1 MRVHAVTRQ
10 YCHIG
15 SRTIAYLDSAPG
27 GDKLRALVLLHAFP
41 IGANLWEPQVRTI
54 PAGWR
59 VITPDLR
66 GFGGSTELDS
76 LSAPASAREASY
88 GAASPERLEGRGGG
102 SMADYAQDVIDLM
115 DELGVKRAVVG
126 GASMGGYAAFA
137 LLQLAG
143 DRIDGLILAN
153 TRAGAD
159 SPEARANRRNMLAL
173 VDREGPSGVA
183 RDMMP
188 RLLGKTT
195 QEIKPDIEAFVRR
208 LIKQQSPIAIRT
220 AISRMMHR
228 PDSTPLLPKI
238 TVPTLVITGEEDELI
253 PVDESRAMAKAI
265 PGATLV
271 IVPRAG
277 HLANLE
283 QPEAFNQA
291 LHEFLAK
298 L

>member
-1 MRVHAVTRQ
+1 M
-10 YCHIG
+10 
-15 SRTIAYLDSAPG
+15 
-27 GDKLRALVLLHAFP
+27 
-41 IGANLWEPQVRTI
+41 WEPQMRSI

-59 VITPDLR
+59 LITPDLR
-66 GFGGSTELDS
+66 GFGGSTDGDS
-76 LSAPASAREASY
+76 LSAASMS
-88 GAASPERLEGRGGG
+88 
-102 SMADYAQDVIDLM
+102 DYADDLVALL
-115 DELGVKRAVVG
+115 DELGVDRVVVG
-126 GASMGGYAAFA
+126 GCSMGGYATMAFMQA
-137 LLQLAG
+137 AG
-143 DRIDGLILAN
+143 HRVDGLVLAN

-195 QEIKPDIEAFVRR
+195 HETNPEVEPFVRR
-208 LIKQQSPIAIRT
+208 LIKQQSPVAIRT

-238 TVPTLVITGEEDELI
+238 SVPTLVITGEEDELI

-283 QPEAFNQA
+283 QPEAFNNA
-291 LHEFLAK
+291 LHDFLAK

>member
-1 MRVHAVTRQ
+1 MAVHAVNRQ

-27 GDKLRALVLLHAFP
+27 DVARRTVVLLHAFP
-41 IGANLWEPQVRTI
+41 IGASLWEPQMRSV

-59 VITPDLR
+59 MIAPDLR
-66 GFGGSTELDS
+66 GFGGSTEVDS
-76 LSAPASAREASY
+76 ITNAT
-88 GAASPERLEGRGGG
+88 
-102 SMADYAQDVIDLM
+102 MTDYAQDVLDLM
-115 DELGVKRAVVG
+115 DELGVKRAVIG
-126 GASMGGYAAFA
+126 GASMGGYAALA
-137 LLQLAG
+137 LLQAAG
-143 DRIDGLILAN
+143 DRTDGLILAN

-195 QEIKPDIEAFVRR
+195 QETNPEIEAFVRR
-208 LIKQQSPIAIRT
+208 LIKQQSPSAVRAAIH
-220 AISRMMHR
+220 RMMHR
-228 PDSTPLLPKI
+228 PDSTLLLPSI
-238 TVPTLVITGEEDELI
+238 TVPTLVITGDEDALI
-253 PVDESRAMAKAI
+253 PVEESRQMAKAV

-271 IVPRAG
+271 IVAGAG

-283 QPEAFNQA
+283 QPDAFNQA
-291 LHEFLAK
+291 LHQFLTK

>member
-1 MRVHAVTRQ
+1 MTRQ

-27 GDKLRALVLLHAFP
+27 DGTRRTAVLLHAFP
-41 IGANLWEPQVRTI
+41 IGANLWEPQLRQV
-54 PAGWR
+54 PDGWR
-59 VITPDLR
+59 LIAPDLR
-66 GFGGSTELDS
+66 GFGGSTDLDS
-76 LSAPASAREASY
+76 LSGASM
-88 GAASPERLEGRGGG
+88 G
-102 SMADYAQDVIDLM
+102 DYAADVVDLM
-115 DELGVKRAVVG
+115 DELGVKRAVLG
-126 GASMGGYAAFA
+126 GVSMGGYATFAF
-137 LLQLAG
+137 LQSAG
-143 DRIDGLILAN
+143 DRVDGVLLAN

-195 QEIKPDIEAFVRR
+195 QEIRPDLEAFVRR
-208 LIKQQSPIAIRT
+208 LIKQQSPVAIRT
-220 AISRMMHR
+220 AIHRMMHR
-228 PDSTPLLPKI
+228 PDSTPLLAKI
-238 TVPTLVITGEEDELI
+238 TVPTLVITGEEDALI
-253 PVDESRAMAKAI
+253 PVDESRAMASAV

-271 IVPRAG
+271 VVPRAG

-283 QPEAFNQA
+283 QPEAFNTA
-291 LHEFLAK
+291 LHEFLTK